1 MLKMDLLRMEASL
14 CQHIIYTNQVLCQT
28 LGGNDVNLLTITN
41 PSISATRR
49 DIIKRPYVVLTA
61 RVHPGESN
69 SSWIMKGKTTRR
81 FDEGYNFL
89 AVFHIL

>member
-1 MLKMDLLRMEASL
+1 MDLMRMEALL
-14 CQHIIYTNQVLCQT
+14 CQHIVYTNQVLCQS

-49 DIIKRPYVVLTA
+49 DILKRPYVMLTA

-69 SSWIMKGKTTRR
+69 SSWIMKGTISK
-81 FDEGYNFL
+81 FSHAD
-89 AVFHIL
+89 